1 MKTGTNQPAAPS
13 ELPRTT
19 PPPRHGLSPHPVP
32 GHLCEG
38 GCTSLPLLDQIRL
51 NPTKSDQIRVKK
63 IEKCR
68 PSGHSRKGLAPS
80 VANPCSSV
88 APPLCEGGSS
98 SPEESTCAAVATNR
112 KQSCHTFS
120 SSMDGTTRPHQPRPL
135 QRTSFNSHS
144 AAKHSPAFN
153 PRFFIPLIAF
163 RAQTFIVRSIHAEK

>member
-88 APPLCEGGSS
+88 APHLCEGGSY
-98 SPEESTCAAVATNR
+98 SPEESTCAAVAPNR
-112 KQSCHTFS
+112 KQSCPNFFHRAWMEPLALINPARS
-120 SSMDGTTRPHQPRPL
+120 SEQASIP
-135 QRTSFNSHS
+135 
-144 AAKHSPAFN
+144 
-153 PRFFIPLIAF
+153 IPLPNIPLP
-163 RAQTFIVRSIHAEK
+163 SIQDFSFHLLLSAHRLL